1 MSYGSGSEP
10 APEPESAGESAT
22 GYLGAA
28 PALGRFRVVALI
40 GLLVLTWSYVGV
52 LWSVTQVVGG
62 TAPLVPV
69 VVGAGLLAAL
79 AARYLRPRWAVL
91 LAVAAVVGGYVYY
104 LLAVPGGVA
113 LLLDRTAKL
122 VSDAV
127 ALLTGLRIVQVTRVD
142 LWALGFV
149 PGPVFLSWYLA
160 LRERYLAGA
169 LVGGTTLFVLVL
181 TNDAGALVTLTG
193 VLGGVAAVGFG
204 ELDRR
209 DGTLPQA
216 ETLVVLVALVAVL
229 APLVSVVP
237 GSPVDPLRLNL
248 GGPDTVE
255 GTFVGSPGEM
265 QVVGAIELSAEQRFR
280 VTADEPRYW
289 RTGVYDR
296 FTGGSWVRTGQA
308 TRYEEGGLPAAGGPR
323 AELVQTYEVVSDD
336 EVRTM
341 PAVNQPVEVIGEA
354 SAVAAVTRQG
364 TLQPRTAFI
373 EGDAYR
379 VRSQVPDATPDQL
392 RRAGT
397 DYPDGLAEQYTQLP
411 SSTSAEFRAVT
422 ANVTEGADTPYD
434 AAERVES
441 YLEDTK
447 EYSTDIR
454 RPGGNIANN
463 FLLEMDAG
471 YCTYFAT
478 TMVAMLRSEG
488 IPARVATGYTPGE
501 RVGDDEYLVRGLD
514 SHVWVEVYFPDQ
526 GWVRFD
532 PTPAEPRQQVES
544 AALQRATGGDGG
556 GDGGDGDGGDG
567 GGDGGDGRRT
577 LEPPTTTT
585 TTANNTTTRDDGPL
599 TLDPGSSGRTVTT
612 EGTPGTGGG
621 ADPGGGD
628 GGPSGG
634 GEGGGVPLPVPSR
647 EQAAF
652 GAVAILG
659 LAAGAHRA
667 GVGDGVVRAVR
678 LRYQPD
684 AEPATEVERAVER
697 LELLLAERYR
707 PRETGETR
715 RAYLADLTERGV
727 DERAVRVFEVH
738 ERARHAGTVDRE
750 TADEAVG
757 LVDDL
762 VGEQTTLLGRFRG

>member
-1 MSYGSGSEP
+1 MSYDASPRPVPGTDGD
-10 APEPESAGESAT
+10 ADAGT
-22 GYLGAA
+22 GGYLGNARSV
-28 PALGRFRVVALI
+28 GRFRVVALL
-40 GLLVLTWSYVGV
+40 GMLVVTWSYVGV

-69 VVGAGLLAAL
+69 VVVSGLLAAV
-79 AARYLRPRWAVL
+79 AARYLRPRWAVG
-91 LAVAAVVGGYVYY
+91 LAGVALVGGYVYY

-113 LLLDRTAKL
+113 LLFDRTAKL

-127 ALLTGLRIVQVTRVD
+127 ALLTGLRVVQVTRVD

-169 LVGGTTLFVLVL
+169 LVGGATLFVLVL
-181 TNDAGALVTLTG
+181 TNDAGALVTLAG

-216 ETLVVLVALVAVL
+216 ETLVMLVALVAVL

-237 GSPVDPLRLNL
+237 GSPVDPLRLDL

-265 QVVGAIELSAEQRFR
+265 QVVGAIELSAEQRYR

-308 TRYEEGGLPAAGGPR
+308 TRYEEADLPEPPGPR
-323 AELVQTYEVVSDD
+323 KELVQTYEVVSDD
-336 EVRTM
+336 ELRTM

-354 SAVAAVTRQG
+354 SSIAAVAPQR
-364 TLQPRTAFI
+364 TLQPRTTLI

-397 DYPDGLAEQYTQLP
+397 DYPEDLLEQYTQLP
-411 SSTSAEFRAVT
+411 SSTSGEFRAVT
-422 ANVTEGADTPYD
+422 ANVTEGADAPYD
-434 AAERVES
+434 VAVQVET
-441 YLEDTK
+441 YLERTK
-447 EYSTDIR
+447 EYDTDIR
-454 RPGGNIANN
+454 RPNGNIANN

-488 IPARVATGYTPGE
+488 VPARVATGYTPGE
-501 RVGDDEYLVRGLD
+501 SVGENEYLVRGLD

-532 PTPAEPRQQVES
+532 PTPAEPRQDREA
-544 AALQRATGGDGG
+544 AALREGTGGDGGGGGGDGG
-556 GDGGDGDGGDG
+556 GDGGDG
-567 GGDGGDGRRT
+567 GDGRRT
-577 LEPPTTTT
+577 LAPPTTTVNDT
-585 TTANNTTTRDDGPL
+585 TDDDGPL
-599 TLDPGSSGRTVTT
+599 TLDPGNSGRTVTT
-612 EGTPGTGGG
+612 DQSGTTSDG
-621 ADPGGGD
+621 ADPS
-628 GGPSGG
+628 SGG
-634 GEGGGVPLPVPSR
+634 GPGDRNGGGGGGIPLPTPSR
-647 EQAAF
+647 EQAAI
-652 GAVAILG
+652 GVIGMLG

-667 GVGDGVVRAVR
+667 GVGEGVARAVR

-684 AEPATEVERAVER
+684 ADPTTDVERAVGR

-715 RAYLADLTERGV
+715 RAYRDDLEDRGL
-727 DERAVRVFEVH
+727 DERAARVFAIH

-750 TADEAVG
+750 TADEAVD

-762 VGEQTTLLGRFRG
+762 VGEQTTLLGRFRRA